1 MSDPAVLRHVIGAIT
16 PASAAHG
23 DAARRR
29 VAAAGAPVLER
40 LAAAIGAAQH
50 TTRPRTARRAI
61 VVCAGDHGVGDPGVA
76 LGPAHPTVVAAHA
89 IADGSAAL
97 AQVAR
102 ASRAPIV
109 LVDAG
114 TREPAELPASAIRLG
129 RRPSDDLMA
138 GPAMTVVDAA
148 LALEA
153 GIALAVALTDDS
165 DAAAPGFAEPAGA
178 GAGFAASSAG
188 RSGAGAPRERA
199 ERSAPTGATGPAVS
213 ADGRSEPTRPE
224 GPAASTGGAGGGE
237 PRGIHVFAV
246 GALGVG
252 ADVASAA
259 LLGAATGAPPTGLA
273 DPLAEAAGARGAAL
287 AGAGGLE
294 LLAALGGPETGVL
307 AGLMLAAASLH
318 IPVILDSYATGAA
331 ALIAVALAPST
342 AGYLIAAHTG
352 SFTHARIL
360 AHLGLHPVF
369 ELGLGHGEG
378 TGAAM
383 ALALIDHMAAVAS
396 RG

>member
-16 PASAAHG
+16 PASIAHG
-23 DAARRR
+23 EAARRR

-50 TTRPRTARRAI
+50 TARPRTARRAI
-61 VVCAGDHGVGDPGVA
+61 VVCAGDHGVGDPGIA

-89 IADGSAAL
+89 IAGGSAAL
-97 AQVAR
+97 ALLAR

-114 TREPAELPASAIRLG
+114 SREPSEQPVSAVRLG
-129 RRPSDDLMA
+129 RGPSDDLMA

-153 GIALAVALTDDS
+153 GIALAVALADD
-165 DAAAPGFAEPAGA
+165 GGEL
-178 GAGFAASSAG
+178 
-188 RSGAGAPRERA
+188 PR
-199 ERSAPTGATGPAVS
+199 
-213 ADGRSEPTRPE
+213 
-224 GPAASTGGAGGGE
+224 GGA
-237 PRGIHVFAV
+237 RGIDLIAV

-259 LLGAATGAPPTGLA
+259 LLGAATGAPPTGLG
-273 DPLAEAAGARGAAL
+273 DPLAEAAGARGAEL
-287 AGAGGLE
+287 AGASALE
-294 LLAALGGPETGVL
+294 LLAAFGGPETGVL
-307 AGLMLAAASLH
+307 AGLMLAAASTNV
-318 IPVILDSYATGAA
+318 PVILDGYATGAA
-331 ALIAVALAPST
+331 ALVAVALAPD
-342 AGYLIAAHTG
+342 AVGYLVAAHAG
-352 SFTHARIL
+352 SFTQPAIL
-360 AHLGLHPVF
+360 AHLGLHPLF

-396 RG
+396 QG

>member
-1 MSDPAVLRHVIGAIT
+1 MSDPTVLRHVIGAIT
-16 PASAAHG
+16 PASVAHG
-23 DAARRR
+23 EAARRR
-29 VAAAGAPVLER
+29 VAAAGTPVLER

-50 TTRPRTARRAI
+50 TTRPRTARRTI
-61 VVCAGDHGVGDPGVA
+61 VVCAGDHGVGDPGIA

-97 AQVAR
+97 AQLAR

-114 TREPAELPASAIRLG
+114 AREPAELPSSAIRLG

-165 DAAAPGFAEPAGA
+165 GEAAAPARSEPAG
-178 GAGFAASSAG
+178 
-188 RSGAGAPRERA
+188 
-199 ERSAPTGATGPAVS
+199 
-213 ADGRSEPTRPE
+213 E
-224 GPAASTGGAGGGE
+224 GPAGVPGAADTGA
-237 PRGIHVFAV
+237 PRGIHVIAV

-287 AGAGGLE
+287 AGASALE
-294 LLAALGGPETGVL
+294 LLAAFGGPETGVL
-307 AGLMLAAASLH
+307 AGLMLTAASIH
-318 IPVILDSYATGAA
+318 VPVILDSYATGAA
-331 ALIAVALAPST
+331 ALIAVALAPSA

-383 ALALIDHMAAVAS
+383 TLALIDHMAAVAS

>member
-1 MSDPAVLRHVIGAIT
+1 VSDPAVLRHVIGAIT
-16 PASAAHG
+16 AASVAHG
-23 DAARRR
+23 EAARRR
-29 VAAAGAPVLER
+29 VATAGAPVLER

-50 TTRPRTARRAI
+50 TARPRTARRAV

-97 AQVAR
+97 AQIAR
-102 ASRAPIV
+102 ASRAAIV

-114 TREPAELPASAIRLG
+114 TREPSELPASAIRLG
-129 RRPSDDLMA
+129 RRPSGDLMA

-153 GIALAVALTDDS
+153 GIAVAVALADEGLRGS
-165 DAAAPGFAEPAGA
+165 PGEP
-178 GAGFAASSAG
+178 S
-188 RSGAGAPRERA
+188 ERG
-199 ERSAPTGATGPAVS
+199 E
-213 ADGRSEPTRPE
+213 
-224 GPAASTGGAGGGE
+224 AGGG
-237 PRGIHVFAV
+237 PRGIDLIAV

-252 ADVASAA
+252 AEVASAA
-259 LLGAATGAPPTGLA
+259 LLGAATGEPPTGLA
-273 DPLAEAAGARGAAL
+273 DPLAEAAGARGAEL
-287 AGAGGLE
+287 AGASALE
-294 LLAALGGPETGVL
+294 LLAAFGGPETGVL
-307 AGLMLAAASLH
+307 AGLMLAAASTNV
-318 IPVILDSYATGAA
+318 PVILDGYATGAA
-331 ALIAVALAPST
+331 ALIAAALAPNA
-342 AGYLIAAHTG
+342 AGYLVAAHAG

-360 AHLGLHPVF
+360 AHLGLHPML

-396 RG
+396 QG

>member
-16 PASAAHG
+16 PAALAHG

-50 TTRPRTARRAI
+50 TTRPRTARRTV

-76 LGPAHPTVVAAHA
+76 LGPAHPTVVAACA

-97 AQVAR
+97 AQLAR
-102 ASRAPIV
+102 AGRAPIV

-114 TREPAELPASAIRLG
+114 TREPAELPPSAIRLG

-153 GIALAVALTDDS
+153 GIALAVAL
-165 DAAAPGFAEPAGA
+165 AEDGIGISPTEP
-178 GAGFAASSAG
+178 
-188 RSGAGAPRERA
+188 GAPRGI
-199 ERSAPTGATGPAVS
+199 ERS
-213 ADGRSEPTRPE
+213 EM
-224 GPAASTGGAGGGE
+224 GGG
-237 PRGIHVFAV
+237 IDAIAV

-259 LLGAATGAPPTGLA
+259 LLGAATGVPPTGLA
-273 DPLAEAAGARGAAL
+273 DPVAEAAGARGAQL
-287 AGAGGLE
+287 AGASALE
-294 LLAALGGPETGVL
+294 LLAAFGGPETGVL
-307 AGLMLAAASLH
+307 AGLMLAAASTH
-318 IPVILDSYATGAA
+318 VPVILDGYATGAA

-342 AGYLIAAHTG
+342 AGYLVAAHAG
-352 SFTHARIL
+352 SFTHRRIL

>member
-1 MSDPAVLRHVIGAIT
+1 
-16 PASAAHG
+16 
-23 DAARRR
+23 
-29 VAAAGAPVLER
+29 
-40 LAAAIGAAQH
+40 
-50 TTRPRTARRAI
+50 
-61 VVCAGDHGVGDPGVA
+61 
-76 LGPAHPTVVAAHA
+76 VVAAHA

-97 AQVAR
+97 AQLAR
-102 ASRAPIV
+102 AGRAPIV

-153 GIALAVALTDDS
+153 GIALAVALADD
-165 DAAAPGFAEPAGA
+165 AGQAPAPAGT
-178 GAGFAASSAG
+178 S
-188 RSGAGAPRERA
+188 ERGEA
-199 ERSAPTGATGPAVS
+199 TLRTG
-213 ADGRSEPTRPE
+213 E
-224 GPAASTGGAGGGE
+224 AGGDG
-237 PRGIHVFAV
+237 RGIHVIAV

-259 LLGAATGAPPTGLA
+259 LLGAATGVAPTGLA
-273 DPLAEAAGARGAAL
+273 DPLAEAAGARGAEL
-287 AGAGGLE
+287 AGASALE
-294 LLAALGGPETGVL
+294 LLAAFGGPETGVL
-307 AGLMLAAASLH
+307 AGLMLAAASTH
-318 IPVILDSYATGAA
+318 IPVILDGYATGAA
-331 ALIAVALAPST
+331 ALIAAALAPGT